1 MKYRPAE
8 KSPYLPWYLI
18 TALEKSSDHVLN
30 IINGNKMVL
39 VMA

>member
-8 KSPYLPWYLI
+8 NPLYLLCYLI

-39 VMA
+39 LMA